1 MASKVALVTA
11 SSAGLGA
18 AIAKALGKEMRVVI
32 NYNSS
37 RERADAVLAELSKN
51 SALADG
57 KSSPRYHA
65 IQADVSRKSEIERLV
80 KETVSTMGRLDVV
93 VSNAGWTRMSNFAD
107 LDDNVVE
114 EDWDRCFNVNVKSH
128 LFLLHAARKHLDE
141 SEGSFVTVASV
152 AGVKPSGSSLLL
164 PVPPPSPLHTRL
176 TLPISRLPMP
186 HASAMRPVA
195 ASVGAGVQQLAK
207 RSCMTS
213 QKRSFAA
220 RAQPAVRP
228 QFHKQHLRQS
238 FRRTYADAPIG
249 PEVQVAA
256 KKGGFRTLRWIWRLT
271 YLSALGGIGYVG
283 YGIWQSKNP
292 ADQHDPSPDKK
303 TLVVLGTGWGSV
315 SLLKSL
321 DTENYNVIVIS
332 PRNYFLFTPLLPSCT
347 TGTIE
352 HRSIME
358 PIRNF
363 LRHKKAA
370 VKYYEAEATKIDYE
384 KRVVY
389 INDDS
394 EIKGATSST
403 EVPFDMLVV
412 GVGAENATFGIPGVR
427 EHSCFLKEVGDAQR
441 IRKRIMDCCETATF
455 KDQSPEE
462 IKRLLHMVVV
472 GGGPTG
478 VEFAGELQDFF
489 DNDLKKWIPEIA
501 DNFKVTL
508 VEALPSVLPMFSKQ
522 LIDYTEQTFK
532 EETISIRTKTMVKKV
547 AEQHIEA
554 EFVNADGNKVLEKIP
569 YGLLVWATG
578 NALRPVVKDLMSQIP
593 AQKDSRRGLAVNEY
607 LVVKGTENIWAVGD
621 CAVANYAPTAQVAA
635 QEGAF
640 LARLFNQMAKTEDIE
655 IELRNLSEVQEKAP
669 NKEQRDEAFA
679 SIKDMQK
686 RLRRVKQM
694 GPFEYSH
701 QGSLAYIGSEKA
713 VADISWL
720 TGNFATGGTLT
731 YFFWRSAYLSM
742 CFSSRNRILVLLD
755 WVKAKMFGRDVSR
768 E

>member
-1 MASKVALVTA
+1 
-11 SSAGLGA
+11 
-18 AIAKALGKEMRVVI
+18 MR
-32 NYNSS
+32 
-37 RERADAVLAELSKN
+37 
-51 SALADG
+51 
-57 KSSPRYHA
+57 H
-65 IQADVSRKSEIERLV
+65 
-80 KETVSTMGRLDVV
+80 
-93 VSNAGWTRMSNFAD
+93 
-107 LDDNVVE
+107 
-114 EDWDRCFNVNVKSH
+114 
-128 LFLLHAARKHLDE
+128 
-141 SEGSFVTVASV
+141 
-152 AGVKPSGSSLLL
+152 
-164 PVPPPSPLHTRL
+164 
-176 TLPISRLPMP
+176 
-186 HASAMRPVA
+186 
-195 ASVGAGVQQLAK
+195 
-207 RSCMTS
+207 
-213 QKRSFAA
+213 
-220 RAQPAVRP
+220 
-228 QFHKQHLRQS
+228 
-238 FRRTYADAPIG
+238 
-249 PEVQVAA
+249 
-256 KKGGFRTLRWIWRLT
+256 
-271 YLSALGGIGYVG
+271 
-283 YGIWQSKNP
+283 P
-292 ADQHDPSPDKK
+292 ADQPNPDPSKK
-303 TLVVLGTGWGSV
+303 TLVILGTGWGAV
-315 SLLKSL
+315 SLLKKL
-321 DTENYNVIVIS
+321 DTENYNVIVVS

-370 VKYYEAEATKIDYE
+370 VKFYEAEATKIDYQ
-384 KRVVY
+384 KKVVY

-394 EIKGATSST
+394 EIKGDISST
-403 EVPFDMLVV
+403 EVSFDMLVV

-427 EHSCFLKEVGDAQR
+427 EHSLFLKEVGDAQR

-455 KDQSPEE
+455 KDQNPDE

-489 DNDLKKWIPEIA
+489 NDDLRKWIPDIKE
-501 DNFKVTL
+501 NFHVTL
-508 VEALPSVLPMFSKQ
+508 VEALPNVLPMFSKQ
-522 LIDYTEQTFK
+522 LIEYTEKTFK
-532 EETISIRTKTMVKKV
+532 EETITIRTKTMVKNVTDKY
-547 AEQHIEA
+547 IEA
-554 EFVNADGNKVLEKIP
+554 ESTGPDGKKILERIP

-578 NALRPVVKDLMSQIP
+578 NALRPVVKDLMMQIP

-640 LARLFNQMAKTEDIE
+640 LARLFNQIAKTEQVE
-655 IELRNLSEVQEKAP
+655 QELKQLSEAQESAP
-669 NKEQRDEAFA
+669 NKAARDQVFA
-679 SIKDMQK
+679 EIKELQK

-720 TGNFATGGTLT
+720 TGNLATGGTLT

-742 CFSSRNRILVLLD
+742 CFSTRNRILVVMD